1 VIPGLLAALLL
12 ALAAAYLR
20 QMAVA
25 GNPGRHREPPQHPGW
40 ESEPE
45 DLESLQGARH
55 RLSSEHPAY
64 DTAYTEL
71 LSLRGSVGGGQ

>member
-1 VIPGLLAALLL
+1 MTAALLGAL
-12 ALAAAYLR
+12 LLLAAAYLR

-25 GNPGRHREPPQHPGW
+25 GNPGRHRELPQHPGW

-45 DLESLQGARH
+45 DLESLQGPRH
-55 RLSSEHPAY
+55 RLSSGHPAY

-71 LSLRGSVGGGQ
+71 LSLQGSVDSGR